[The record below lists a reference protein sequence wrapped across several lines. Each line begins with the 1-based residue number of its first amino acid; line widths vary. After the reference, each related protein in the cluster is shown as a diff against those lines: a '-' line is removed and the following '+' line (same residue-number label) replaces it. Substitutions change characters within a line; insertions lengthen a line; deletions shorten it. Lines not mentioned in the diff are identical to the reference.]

1 MAIKQNLYDPNPNP
15 FDKNKIEKESGE
27 KDNSSDKQ
35 KLRNPGMQAKNYDPK
50 MDIQQYTVS
59 DPKRSADP
67 NPRIKINYE
76 GDSFRATKGPRN
88 YPLRNLA
95 KGEKRARVL
104 FVTMDQYDQLPNFT
118 SGPAYLAAVLEN
130 NDYYVEIF
138 HGTCYHLGPKDLESF
153 LLERETF
160 DYIGIGYL
168 SNYIH
173 DCIEHCKAIRS
184 ASPKSKIILGGNGF
198 TPLPGFYLAKTGAD
212 YGISGEAEN
221 SMLNLLNALSCGE
234 DIHDLPSISYRDGDE
249 IFVSKKREP
258 VPDIKTIPWPAY
270 HLYPLEKYIQYQNTG
285 YHKGRN
291 FFVILS
297 SRGCPYVC
305 NFCYRLETGHRHRP
319 FDDFLG
325 EMQLLNDKYNVD
337 DFGFSDELF
346 MTSKSHVRQFCEKM
360 IKAMDQGDIPRVSWA
375 TTGRFNIVDK
385 EIAEI
390 MAAAGCRQILYGLES
405 GDTSALERMN
415 KKTSEQMIRDGVKY
429 TQQAGM
435 DVSLPCMFGNIGETE
450 ESIKKTV
457 KILLDC
463 KPDEYR
469 LLRPV
474 TPYPGSPLYEYAL
487 KNGLLKDH
495 EDFFQLSRN
504 PDLMTVNFTEMSN
517 EQFYNALYKA
527 NEELITA
534 YHLEMIEQEKQVF
547 KTMYFKDDD
556 SSFVPHTQGIR
567 GG

>member
-1 MAIKQNLYDPNPNP
+1 MAIKDNLYDPNPNP
-15 FDKNKIEKESGE
+15 FNTNK
-27 KDNSSDKQ
+27 KDEDNVESDKRDSEG
-35 KLRNPGMQAKNYDPK
+35 LRNPGFKVKNYDPEK
-50 MDIQQYTVS
+50 DKQQYTVAPS
-59 DPKRSADP
+59 SRKTDL

-76 GDSFRATKGPRN
+76 GDSFRATKGPREFN
-88 YPLRNLA
+88 LPQLR

-104 FVTMDQYDQLPNFT
+104 FVTMDQYDPHPNFT
-118 SGPAYLAAVLEN
+118 SGPAYLAAVLEQ

-138 HGTCYHLGPKDLESF
+138 HGTCYHLGPKDLEKF
-153 LLERETF
+153 LRERETF

-173 DCIEHCKAIRS
+173 DCIEHCNAIRA

-221 SMLNLLNALSCGE
+221 SMLNLLNALSIGA
-234 DIHDLPSISYRDGDE
+234 DIHDLPSISFRDGDD

-258 VPDIKTIPWPAY
+258 VPDIKKIPWPAY

-325 EMQLLNDKYNVD
+325 EMHLLNDRYKVD

-346 MTSKSHVRQFCEKM
+346 MTSKSHVKQFCENM
-360 IKAMDQGDIPRVSWA
+360 INAMDRGEIPRVTWA

-385 EIAEI
+385 EIAEAL
-390 MAAAGCRQILYGLES
+390 AAAGCRQVLYGLES
-405 GDTSALERMN
+405 GDTKVLELMN
-415 KKTSEQMIRDGVKY
+415 KKTSEEMIYEGVRV
-429 TQQAGM
+429 TQEAGM
-435 DVSLPCMFGNIGETE
+435 DVSMPCMFGNIGETE

-457 KILLDC
+457 KVLLDC

-487 KNGLLKDH
+487 KHGLLKDH
-495 EDFFQLSRN
+495 EEFFQISRN

-517 EQFYNALYKA
+517 EKFYNALYDA

-534 YHLEMIEQEKQVF
+534 YHQSMIEQEKETF
-547 KTMYFKDDD
+547 KQMYFKDDD
-556 SSFVPHTQGIR
+556 SDFVPHTQGIR
-567 GG
+567 GN